1 MINRHLQLSALS
13 FLLIGIIA
21 CSQPSASNPQQP
33 PKDSAAATPTPTAT
47 SNNGDLT
54 QLFSHIWR
62 ITNAPSQSPSGSIY
76 IFLPNGTLLETSCVE
91 TYNQ

>member
-13 FLLIGIIA
+13 FLLIWLTA
-21 CSQPSASNPQQP
+21 CSQPSNANNPQQP
-33 PKDSAAATPTPTAT
+33 PKDTASSTPTEAT
-47 SNNGDLT
+47 NNGDLT

-62 ITNAPSQSPSGSIY
+62 ITNVPSQSPSGSIY

-91 TYNQ
+91 TYRT